1 MSKYLNQLFS
11 DKIIIKRVQEKMPEL
26 FQLAEIDSSRAGKL
40 GMEVGSVR
48 ERIIIALLI
57 YKFGEKNV
65 KIDIPITEAE
75 IDVILFGEP
84 ISIKTISGNL
94 GGIKLIWTVDTKKVL
109 EFKRNYKPQYD
120 ILLANINW
128 GKKSNFYYFPKEDQV
143 KVLNRIGRKRYIK
156 LPKKGTNPRG
166 VEITKEAVE
175 ALTRAKGAM
184 KIDIDWK
191 RIGVKYNVYDRWV
204 DLWKE

>member
-1 MSKYLNQLFS
+1 MSQYLNQLFS
-11 DKIIIKRVQEKMPEL
+11 DKIIIRRVQEKMPDL

-65 KIDIPITEAE
+65 KTDIPITEAE
-75 IDVILFGEP
+75 IDVILFNQP
-84 ISIKTISGNL
+84 ISIKTISGDL
-94 GGIKLIWTVDTKKVL
+94 GGIKLIWTVDSQKALQFRK
-109 EFKRNYKPQYD
+109 NYKPQYD
-120 ILLANINW
+120 LLLANINW
-128 GKKSNFYYFPKEDQV
+128 GKKSSFYYIPKEDQV
-143 KVLNRIGRKRYIK
+143 KAFNRIGKKKYIK

-175 ALTRAKGAM
+175 VLIKMRGTM
-184 KIDIDWK
+184 KIDINWK
-191 RIGVKYNVYDRWV
+191 RREVDYDVYDRWV
-204 DLWKE
+204 DLWKK